1 MHVANLSHN
10 FSQISATSQVTELKQ
25 WALIFVYMFRYKM
38 GFVFLLFIVQKELG
52 YSFEMKV
59 KTIINCD
66 FSQVAMLSL
75 VLSKQLYC

>member
-1 MHVANLSHN
+1 
-10 FSQISATSQVTELKQ
+10 
-25 WALIFVYMFRYKM
+25 MFRYKM

-52 YSFEMKV
+52 YSFKMKV